1 MEVRR
6 RGPTA
11 AAAAEEE
18 KKGAESAAAAAR
30 VAGRAAMDPSFTL
43 ASLDSPSDENGAAQ
57 LVVGTGRVQ
66 FRVCTLNCWALPFC
80 WPIGSANRILR
91 LERLSDQLIN
101 EQYDVVGLQELWSEA
116 DFIDLAARV
125 ATVYPYNHYFHSGFT
140 GSGVCVLSKH
150 PIVSTLMNRY
160 SLNGFAHHIHRGD
173 WFGGKVV
180 GMAELEVGE
189 MRVHFY
195 STHLHAEYNR
205 QNDLYLPHRL
215 AQCFEL
221 SQFVR
226 HTSRGADLVILTGDM
241 NLEPDDLGY
250 RIILSNTHLI
260 DAWRALHGFTPDTAV
275 FANGMTCDRPDNCYT
290 VKSMLEKLGDGKRL
304 DYIMYKNGR
313 MCAELVHCETTL
325 NRIPGEDINFSDHIG
340 VHATFEVDATER
352 QMSTTWEHNRPLI
365 SDAILILDEGE
376 ARASSDRKLFIGLA
390 IFFVLLIMGS
400 LYVDAHYETIAPFLS
415 VFRFFIALFIAF
427 CLWYGFLGLKMEQ
440 KALKGAK
447 HGMQKLLND

>member
-1 MEVRR
+1 QDSTVRLR
-6 RGPTA
+6 RQQDSRGIAARAATTA
-11 AAAAEEE
+11 AAEGGGGRGSSMETSYVLAA
-18 KKGAESAAAAAR
+18 
-30 VAGRAAMDPSFTL
+30 
-43 ASLDSPSDENGAAQ
+43 LDSPSTERALSVDD
-57 LVVGTGRVQ
+57 GRLH
-66 FRVCTLNCWALPFC
+66 FRVCTLNCWALPYI
-80 WPIGSANRILR
+80 WPFGSANRRLR
-91 LERLSDQLIN
+91 LERLSDQLIK
-101 EQYDVVGLQELWSEA
+101 ERYDVVGLQELWSEA
-116 DFIDLAARV
+116 DYLDLAARV
-125 ATVYPYNHYFHSGFT
+125 ACVYPYAHYFHSGFT

-226 HTSRGADLVILTGDM
+226 HTSRGADLVILTGDL

-250 RIILSNTHLI
+250 RIILSNAQLV
-260 DAWRALHGFTPDTAV
+260 DSWRALHGFDPDAAV
-275 FANGMTCDRPDNCYT
+275 FADGMTCDRPDNCYT
-290 VKSMLEKLGDGKRL
+290 VKSMMEKLGDGKRL
-304 DYIMYKNGR
+304 DYIMFKSGR
-313 MCAELVHCETTL
+313 MNAQLVNCETTL
-325 NRIPGEDINFSDHIG
+325 NRIPGEDINFSDHTG
-340 VHATFEVDATER
+340 VHATFAIDATER
-352 QMSTTWEHNRPLI
+352 QLSMTWEHNRPLI
-365 SDAILILDEGE
+365 HDAIRILGEGE
-376 ARASSDRKLFIGLA
+376 ERAAFDRKLFIGVAIILVLCIGASLA
-390 IFFVLLIMGS
+390 LDENFAYMS
-400 LYVDAHYETIAPFLS
+400 PYLS

-440 KALKGAK
+440 KALKGSK
-447 HGMQKLLND
+447 HSMEKLLND